1 MMILIMVCFFSTT
14 VFAAAPTTIKI
25 GLESVY
31 KDTASIYLAG
41 DRYLNIGYFENG
53 YFEEQGRLNTA
64 GITIEKTG
72 GDYYFT
78 GDVYRSFEEAEERAN
93 LYGNGAVPAYIEPST
108 YCVYTPNYQG
118 GLLTAPSSASRIGV
132 YNERRELILVSD
144 NNYVPLSFQG
154 AAGGDGFPLT
164 QIGNTRKYRGAVSI
178 VNGPTGGL
186 TAVNELRIEEYLY
199 GVVPAEVAPTWPME
213 ALKAQAVAARS
224 IASVQYNRYINK
236 GYNVVDTTAS
246 QVYKGFSIEH
256 PNTNLA
262 VDATSGEMIK
272 YNNQVAEALYFSTS
286 GGATED
292 AKYVWGNEV
301 SYLKAVQDT
310 YETEPAQGPWVRNI
324 TLNELNNCLINKGI
338 NIGNLEG
345 VEIAERTPSG
355 RVQIM
360 ILIGTRS
367 SYTVS
372 NEEVRTFFSGTN
384 EGSLKSRLFSFSGFL
399 GTPAVGQAGS
409 GLISVMSGEDMLQ
422 KDMSTLKVLSAEG
435 IIRAPNDVTMQSA
448 KDKTEFRADTGRS
461 TVQNTSLQSESVFGD
476 LTIYGQ
482 GFGHGVGMSQS
493 GAKGMAKAGY
503 RYDEILKHYYSGIT
517 VER

>member
-1 MMILIMVCFFSTT
+1 MVLIMICFFSTT
-14 VFAAAPTTIKI
+14 AFAATTPTTIKI

-41 DRYLNIGYFENG
+41 GRYLSIGYFNNG
-53 YFEEQGRLNTA
+53 YFEEQGRLDTT
-64 GITIEKTG
+64 GITIEKVWT
-72 GDYYFT
+72 DYYFT
-78 GDVYRSFEEAEERAN
+78 GDVYSSFKEAETSARS
-93 LYGNGAVPAYIEPST
+93 YGNGAVPAYIDPST
-108 YCVYTPNYQG
+108 YCVYTPNYQQ
-118 GLLTAPSSASRIGV
+118 GLLAAPSSSSRITV
-132 YNERRELILVSD
+132 YNERRELILVAD
-144 NNYVPLSFQG
+144 NNTVPLSFQG
-154 AAGGDGFPLT
+154 AESGYSFPLT
-164 QIGNTRKYRGAVSI
+164 QVGNTRKYRGAVSI
-178 VNGPTGGL
+178 VNGQSGGL
-186 TAVNELRIEEYLY
+186 TAVNELGIEEYLY
-199 GVVPAEVAPTWPME
+199 GVVPAEVAPSWPME

-224 IASVQYNRYINK
+224 IARVQYNRYISK

-246 QVYKGFSIEH
+246 QVYKGFSIEN

-262 VDATSGEMIK
+262 VDSTSGEVIK

-310 YETEPAQGPWVRNI
+310 YETEPAQAPWVRNI
-324 TLNELNNCLINKGI
+324 TLSELNNCLINKGI

-355 RVQIM
+355 RVQTM
-360 ILIGTRS
+360 ILVGTRS
-367 SYTVS
+367 SYTVT

-384 EGSLKSRLFSFSGFL
+384 EGSLKSRLFSFLGFL
-399 GTPAVGQAGS
+399 GTPSVGQAGS
-409 GLISVMSGEDMLQ
+409 SLISVMSSQDMLQ
-422 KDMSTLKVLSAEG
+422 KDMTTLKVLSAEG
-435 IIRAPNDVTMQSA
+435 ISRAPNNVVMQSA
-448 KDKTEFRADTGRS
+448 KDKTEFRADTGGS